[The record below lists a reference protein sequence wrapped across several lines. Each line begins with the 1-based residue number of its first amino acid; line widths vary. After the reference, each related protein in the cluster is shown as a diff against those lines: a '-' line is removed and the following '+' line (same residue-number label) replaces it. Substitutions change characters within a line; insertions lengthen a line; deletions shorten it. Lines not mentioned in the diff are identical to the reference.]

1 MPGGVRP
8 PPVEFAIHEYAR
20 ICTEYEWFSDIKQCD
35 ETMPTCGLCQKR
47 KQECTW
53 PSGSTND
60 AHSQDSSTPRDGS
73 DTLIGT
79 SESPASFASDHLRLL
94 EMRLF
99 HHYMVD
105 TYLTM
110 PEGRLTFYHF
120 QNVIPR
126 VAASH
131 SFLLDS
137 ILGLSAM
144 HLAFQ
149 EPAEVRYWLEVGL
162 KYQTNACSSLSR
174 LLTMEV
180 SGEIFGPAFLCS
192 VFIMLTAT
200 AHPSVVPNKDPF
212 NPISQVLE
220 IRRLL
225 AGCSLMMAKLRHA
238 VTPDMMPWFNIQGSI
253 PKDDS
258 VRDG

>member
-1 MPGGVRP
+1 MWKK
-8 PPVEFAIHEYAR
+8 
-20 ICTEYEWFSDIKQCD
+20 CTSDTRQCD

-53 PSGSTND
+53 PPGSTND
-60 AHSQDSSTPRDGS
+60 AHSQDSSTPKDGS
-73 DTLIGT
+73 DTLVGT

-110 PEGRLTFYHF
+110 PEGRLTHFHF

-126 VAASH
+126 IAASH

-137 ILGLSAM
+137 ILALSAM
-144 HLAFQ
+144 HMAFQ
-149 EPAEVRYWLEVGL
+149 EPAEVRRWLEVGL
-162 KYQTNACSSLSR
+162 GYQTNACSSLSR
-174 LLTMEV
+174 LLTIEV
-180 SGEIFGPAFLCS
+180 SGDIYGPAFLCS

-200 AHPSVVPNKDPF
+200 AHPSVSPNKYSF

-225 AGCSLMMAKLRHA
+225 AGCALLMAKLRH
-238 VTPDMMPWFNIQGSI
+238 TPSPEMMQWFNVQGAI